1 MDIYE
6 KAVKLVEQNK
16 GKISIASK
24 VVVND
29 MEDLSIA
36 YTPGV
41 ARPSKLIHENK
52 RLVYQY
58 TSKGNLVAVVSDG
71 TAVLGLGNMGPE
83 AALVVME
90 GKAILMKAFADIDA
104 FPVCLATTDVEEI
117 IKTVKNLAPTFG
129 GINLEDISAP
139 RCFQVEDKLT
149 RILDIPV
156 FHDDQHGTAIVVA
169 AALLNA
175 LKVTKKSKDI
185 KIVINGAGAAG
196 IATTN
201 LLQKMGLLN
210 IILCDTKGPIFKGR
224 KLGMNS
230 YKEEISTRTNGEM
243 VTHINDA
250 LKQADVFIGLST
262 ANFLNEQMV
271 KSMKTDPIIFALA
284 NPIPEIMPESAKAAG
299 AKVVGTGRM
308 DYPNQINNL
317 LAFPGV
323 LRGALDSRAS
333 KINWE
338 MKIAAV
344 RAIAEMIN
352 EEQLHEDYIVPSP
365 LDRMV
370 AQNVA
375 SAVYKA
381 AIETGVAR
389 I

>member
-1 MDIYE
+1 M
-6 KAVKLVEQNK
+6 
-16 GKISIASK
+16 
-24 VVVND
+24 
-29 MEDLSIA
+29 
-36 YTPGV
+36 
-41 ARPSKLIHENK
+41 
-52 RLVYQY
+52 
-58 TSKGNLVAVVSDG
+58 
-71 TAVLGLGNMGPE
+71 
-83 AALVVME
+83 
-90 GKAILMKAFADIDA
+90 
-104 FPVCLATTDVEEI
+104 
-117 IKTVKNLAPTFG
+117 
-129 GINLEDISAP
+129 
-139 RCFQVEDKLT
+139 
-149 RILDIPV
+149 
-156 FHDDQHGTAIVVA
+156 A

-201 LLQKMGLLN
+201 LLQKMGLQN

-224 KLGMNS
+224 KVGMNP
-230 YKEEISTRTNGEM
+230 YKEEISNRTNAEM
-243 VTHINDA
+243 VTSVNDA
-250 LKQADVFIGLST
+250 LRQADVFIGLSI
-262 ANFLNEQMV
+262 ADFLKEQMV
-271 KSMKTDPIIFALA
+271 KSMNIDPIIFALA
-284 NPIPEIMPESAKAAG
+284 NPIPEIMPELAKAAG

-370 AQNVA
+370 AQTVA
-375 SAVYKA
+375 TAVYKA
-381 AIETGVAR
+381 AKETGVAR